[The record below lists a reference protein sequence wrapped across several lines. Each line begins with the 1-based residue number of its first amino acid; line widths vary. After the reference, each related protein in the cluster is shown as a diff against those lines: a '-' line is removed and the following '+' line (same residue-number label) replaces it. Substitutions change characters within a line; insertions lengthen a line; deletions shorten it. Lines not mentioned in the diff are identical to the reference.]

1 MSHELPNDIIFS
13 VTLPDGR
20 VVTSPSGFG
29 KPEVS
34 EDLGKPTQFQEIVYE
49 VTLEDGTIVTG
60 PSRFPDSRNDP
71 KSSYND

>member
-1 MSHELPNDIIFS
+1 MSHELLNDIIFS

-20 VVTSPSGFG
+20 VVTSPSGFD

-34 EDLGKPTQFQEIVYE
+34 EDLGKPTQFQEIIYQ

-60 PSRFPDSRNDP
+60 PSCFPDSRNNT
-71 KSSYND
+71 KVEL